1 MVNQNLRNVI
11 DEQKK
16 SLANSRDMAI
26 QGRGHQVPF
35 AKQRRSLK
43 GSGQF
48 PDHKIGTIIEDPARD
63 SLAMNQNTYSRA
75 LNHGYTP
82 KNQMGLVRSVKES
95 NRSSSTYQPG

>member
-26 QGRGHQVPF
+26 QGRGHQVLF

-43 GSGQF
+43 GSG
-48 PDHKIGTIIEDPARD
+48 
-63 SLAMNQNTYSRA
+63 
-75 LNHGYTP
+75 
-82 KNQMGLVRSVKES
+82 
-95 NRSSSTYQPG
+95 